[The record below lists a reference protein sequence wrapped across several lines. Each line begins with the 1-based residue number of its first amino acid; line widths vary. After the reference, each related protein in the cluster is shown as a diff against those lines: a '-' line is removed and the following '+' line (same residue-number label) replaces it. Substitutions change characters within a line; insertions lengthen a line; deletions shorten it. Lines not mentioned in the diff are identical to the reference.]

1 MNEGFFSWSVW
12 TVDSAAWVVFSREKM
27 FWNGVKRG
35 ELRPTTQTYPVRTHI
50 LVSCCKTFCHCVPY
64 WTRPWSGRRE
74 VSSRPLGPQPRSVF
88 SLFFISFACLNLSCQ
103 VMNVD
108 IVNVVS
114 VTMHMSAKGK
124 GVNFFK

>member
-35 ELRPTTQTYPVRTHI
+35 ELRPTTRTYPERAHI
-50 LVSCCKTFCHCVPY
+50 LVFCCKTFCHCVPY
-64 WTRPWSGRRE
+64 WTRPWSGRKE
-74 VSSRPLGPQPRSVF
+74 VSSRQLGPQPRSVF
-88 SLFFISFACLNLSCQ
+88 SFFCIIVLLVLTCQ
-103 VMNVD
+103 IMNVD

-114 VTMHMSAKGK
+114 VTIHMSAKGK
-124 GVNFFK
+124 GVHFF